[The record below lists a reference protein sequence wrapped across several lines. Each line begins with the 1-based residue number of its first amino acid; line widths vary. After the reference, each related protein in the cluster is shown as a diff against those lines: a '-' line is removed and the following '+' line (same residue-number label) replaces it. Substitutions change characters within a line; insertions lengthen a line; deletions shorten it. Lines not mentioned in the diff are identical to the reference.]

1 MIRNLWSS
9 LISPTSLR
17 LRFGSGL
24 VFSVVAAGFNSGS
37 TLLVNIFVANLLG
50 RETFGEFAIIQN
62 TLLTLATVATL
73 ATGITA
79 TKYVAEFRSIDKP
92 KTSRVLGVCSALSIG
107 MGSMFALSLLI
118 GAPFLATVVLK
129 AGHLTLGIRLAA
141 LVVFF
146 TVHNFY
152 QTGALAGLEH
162 YSGIAR
168 AGVIGG
174 IAYLVVCVAGALIW
188 GREGA
193 LAGLSIAA
201 GIQWLSLRYSLRR
214 ETARQELFVDYRGW
228 RDERELIVKFALPA
242 ALSGCSSM
250 PALWLANA
258 VLVRQAGGYS
268 QMALYAA
275 ATNLRIVVLLLP
287 NLLNNVGMSVLNNVR
302 GLGNLKQ
309 FRKAFWSNLALTAG
323 VTAISAIVMTAV
335 GPYALVIFG
344 RRFEGGYPVLVAL
357 MVSTIFEILMQATYQ
372 IVLTHGK
379 MWLSFF
385 AVVFPRDLLVV
396 VLAFVFAPKSGAL
409 GLALAYTCGAAFGA
423 TATALAALFLSRPRA
438 NYAGSLVSPA

>member
-1 MIRNLWSS
+1 
-9 LISPTSLR
+9 
-17 LRFGSGL
+17 
-24 VFSVVAAGFNSGS
+24 
-37 TLLVNIFVANLLG
+37 
-50 RETFGEFAIIQN
+50 
-62 TLLTLATVATL
+62 
-73 ATGITA
+73 
-79 TKYVAEFRSIDKP
+79 
-92 KTSRVLGVCSALSIG
+92 
-107 MGSMFALSLLI
+107 
-118 GAPFLATVVLK
+118 
-129 AGHLTLGIRLAA
+129 
-141 LVVFF
+141 
-146 TVHNFY
+146 
-152 QTGALAGLEH
+152 
-162 YSGIAR
+162 
-168 AGVIGG
+168 
-174 IAYLVVCVAGALIW
+174 
-188 GREGA
+188 
-193 LAGLSIAA
+193 
-201 GIQWLSLRYSLRR
+201 
-214 ETARQELFVDYRGW
+214 
-228 RDERELIVKFALPA
+228 
-242 ALSGCSSM
+242 M